1 MNQPKSWTQHDLYA
15 HWRECIWADCIPA
28 DVMQADVLPQLR
40 VHCYQPGQALW
51 RRGDVPTAWV
61 GVMGGAAK
69 LCLTT
74 AEGRAVTV
82 GCTAGSW
89 IGEAPLILGAARHS
103 CDAVALHTLTAVS
116 MPRACFDYLRRNYLT
131 FGLFLQELM
140 AERNQQLMDLLAAQ
154 KEGNTPVKVA
164 KCLAALLTPRNF
176 PTPQSRE
183 IQVSQGELS
192 ELCQVSRS
200 RLSEALST
208 LEAQGLIHVG
218 YRRIK
223 ILDWNAMRGL
233 LLYE

>member
-1 MNQPKSWTQHDLYA
+1 MNPPAYWTSQDLYA
-15 HWRECIWADCIPA
+15 HWKECIWADCVPA
-28 DVMQADVLPQLR
+28 EVMQTQVLPQLR
-40 VHCYQPGQALW
+40 VHCYQPGQHVW
-51 RRGDVPTAWV
+51 RRGDVPMAWI

-89 IGEAPLILGAARHS
+89 IGEAPLILGAQCHS

-116 MPRACFDYLRRNYLT
+116 MPRSCFDQLRRTYLP
-131 FGLFLQELM
+131 FALFLQELM
-140 AERNQQLMDLLAAQ
+140 AERTQQLMDLLAAQ
-154 KEGNTPVKVA
+154 QETHTPTKVA

-200 RLSEALST
+200 RLSEALT
-208 LEAQGLIHVG
+208 VLEQQGMIHVG
-218 YRRIK
+218 YRRIRV
-223 ILDWNAMRGL
+223 LDWDSMRAVA
-233 LLYE
+233 

>member
-1 MNQPKSWTQHDLYA
+1 MNQPMSWTHEDLYT

-40 VHCYQPGQALW
+40 VHHYQPGQALW
-51 RRGDVPTAWV
+51 LRGDEPTAWV

-69 LCLTT
+69 MCLTT

-89 IGEAPLILGAARHS
+89 MGEAPLILGAQQHT
-103 CDAVALHTLTAVS
+103 CDAVALHALTAVL
-116 MPRACFDYLRRNYLT
+116 MPRVCFDQLRRSYLP
-131 FGLFLQELM
+131 FALFLQELM

-154 KEGNTPVKVA
+154 QESTTSVKVA
-164 KCLAALLTPRNF
+164 KCLSALLTPRNF

-200 RLSEALST
+200 RLSEALSS
-208 LEAQGLIHVG
+208 LEAQGMIHVG
-218 YRRIK
+218 YRRIRVV
-223 ILDWNAMRGL
+223 DWESMRAMHGAA
-233 LLYE
+233 